1 MSTLPE
7 AKPAAAPKPAR
18 QAAAKKPAA
27 AKKTVAAK
35 LEKLAR
41 PVKAPSQTTTTP
53 VVAAAAA
60 PVPAAA
66 TSAPKAPRTKEKLV
80 RDSFTMPRA
89 EFAVIHELKER
100 ALGFKRATK
109 KSELLRAG
117 LQVLAALDD
126 TTLKTVLDM
135 LPALKAGRPRKGS

>member
-41 PVKAPSQTTTTP
+41 PVKAP
-53 VVAAAAA
+53 AAA

>member
-1 MSTLPE
+1 
-7 AKPAAAPKPAR
+7 
-18 QAAAKKPAA
+18 
-27 AKKTVAAK
+27 
-35 LEKLAR
+35 
-41 PVKAPSQTTTTP
+41 
-53 VVAAAAA
+53 
-60 PVPAAA
+60 
-66 TSAPKAPRTKEKLV
+66 
-80 RDSFTMPRA
+80 MPRA